1 MLAML
6 RGFAAAFVAAVA
18 AAVISSCG
26 YGVIR
31 ILVSTGSLE
40 RDVYGAFG
48 FTAMYAAY
56 LSARIVLPAIIVA
69 AVPYVLLSMRLHRN
83 SLRYYVASGALIGLG
98 TVVVMV
104 GWRYL
109 HPMPPFHMDADDYFT
124 VFTGVFAGAVAAL
137 TFWKVVRPDRLQNQ
151 SPSGR

>member
-1 MLAML
+1 MRAML
-6 RGFAAAFVAAVA
+6 RGFAAAFIAAVA

-26 YGVIR
+26 YGVFR
-31 ILVSTGSLE
+31 ILVSGSSE

-56 LSARIVLPAIIVA
+56 LSARIALPVIVVA
-69 AVPYVLLSMRLHRN
+69 AVPYVFLSMKLRRT

-98 TVVVMV
+98 TVVVMA

-151 SPSGR
+151 SLSGQ